1 MGLRKLTETERHTQK
16 ETRTDATISAIAE
29 NQKSTRRKGRTAS
42 QSVEHETLN
51 LRVVG
56 SSPTLGAKCRHGFEN
71 RERTASTL
79 LATPHNKGLV
89 QIVRELFLLLRF
101 SRRWRTHGYQTTNT
115 DNERRTTD
123 TETRLDNRI
132 Y

>member
-1 MGLRKLTETERHTQK
+1 MRGLDVRETQVAGPWREYEEETKTQLIWR
-16 ETRTDATISAIAE
+16 RT
-29 NQKSTRRKGRTAS
+29 QGRGYD
-42 QSVEHETLN
+42 L
-51 LRVVG
+51 
-56 SSPTLGAKCRHGFEN
+56 LGAKCRLGFEN
-71 RERTASTL
+71 RERTVSTP
-79 LATPHNKGLV
+79 LATPHNKEPV

-123 TETRLDNRI
+123 TETRQDNRI